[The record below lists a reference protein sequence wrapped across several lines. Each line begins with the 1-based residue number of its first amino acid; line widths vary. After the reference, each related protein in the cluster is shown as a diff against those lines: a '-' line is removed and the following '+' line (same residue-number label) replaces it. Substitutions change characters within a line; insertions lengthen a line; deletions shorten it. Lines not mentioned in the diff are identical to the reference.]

1 MDTRDQQG
9 TKLMKTGRKPDT
21 PPDTGWQE
29 SRLPGDRS
37 GEGVK
42 DIFKHVQRD
51 IRRKAGLPPKDKQDK
66 KS

>member
-1 MDTRDQQG
+1 
-9 TKLMKTGRKPDT
+9 MKSGRKPE
-21 PPDTGWQE
+21 PQPDPGWQE

-42 DIFKHVQRD
+42 DIFKLLERD
-51 IRRKAGLPPKDKQDK
+51 IRRKAGLPPKDKRDK

>member
-1 MDTRDQQG
+1 
-9 TKLMKTGRKPDT
+9 MKPGRKPDT
-21 PPDTGWQE
+21 PQDPGWQE
-29 SRLPGDRS
+29 SRLPGERS

-51 IRRKAGLPPKDKQDK
+51 IRRKAGLPPKDSGDK

>member
-1 MDTRDQQG
+1 
-9 TKLMKTGRKPDT
+9 MKTGRKPET

-42 DIFKHVQRD
+42 DIFKHVERD
-51 IRRKAGLPPKDKQDK
+51 IRRKAGLPPKDKRDK